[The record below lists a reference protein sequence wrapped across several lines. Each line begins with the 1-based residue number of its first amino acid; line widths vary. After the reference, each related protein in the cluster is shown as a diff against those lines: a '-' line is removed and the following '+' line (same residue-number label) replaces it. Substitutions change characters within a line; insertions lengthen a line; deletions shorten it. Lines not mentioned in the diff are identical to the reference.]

1 MRILKRRIGHALIGE
16 ADAHMQVVD
25 GDSVR
30 VGAEGPA
37 EARVLR
43 DEVLRE
49 LSEAAREALAPVR
62 RADHP

>member
-1 MRILKRRIGHALIGE
+1 MRILKRRIGHALVGE

-30 VGAEGPA
+30 IGAEGPA
-37 EARVLR
+37 EARVFR

-49 LSEAAREALAPVR
+49 LSKAAREALAPMP
-62 RADHP
+62 RANNQ